1 MSLRSTWRTGR
12 ETGVLPGGVP
22 RSFSSK
28 LQQKNVIIFKCEGIA
43 RFASAARGTLS
54 VSTTRWPN
62 IQYQHDSRQ
71 YITSPTFNIN
81 TYIYMVIIPP
91 HLLADLL
98 FCQNLYYGNAGDS
111 MYSHNGLPF
120 STFDVDNDNRST
132 SIYQQD
138 LSRPNLDSI
147 FPPKNLTD
155 RLHKDL
161 VTEQNL
167 SWNIFQGWRV
177 CREKLC
183 PIVQGEL
190 FCDCRHK
197 SGCLLIVLTTPMT
210 MQWLCTRWQS
220 DTGWLVVRQLPWRKL
235 ERWVTAPTSEQ
246 LKSYKTD
253 KLLPCPLPHP
263 LTSIYHLGQSFVPQL
278 GKFQTTQV
286 YYGTVSNNSCWNIH
300 WF

>member
-1 MSLRSTWRTGR
+1 MWRYRSFRLGSERDAFRLYHQVAQHSISTWFSPIYNITNIQHQHIYIYIWSSFHPISSLTCCFVRTST
-12 ETGVLPGGVP
+12 TGT
-22 RSFSSK
+22 
-28 LQQKNVIIFKCEGIA
+28 
-43 RFASAARGTLS
+43 RGTQCTATMDSPSPPLTWIM
-54 VSTTRWPN
+54 TTGQQAFINKISAGLIW
-62 IQYQHDSRQ
+62 
-71 YITSPTFNIN
+71 TAFSP
-81 TYIYMVIIPP
+81 
-91 HLLADLL
+91 
-98 FCQNLYYGNAGDS
+98 QN
-111 MYSHNGLPF
+111 
-120 STFDVDNDNRST
+120 
-132 SIYQQD
+132 
-138 LSRPNLDSI
+138 
-147 FPPKNLTD
+147 NLTD

-235 ERWVTAPTSEQ
+235 ERWVTAPPSEQ

>member
-1 MSLRSTWRTGR
+1 
-12 ETGVLPGGVP
+12 
-22 RSFSSK
+22 
-28 LQQKNVIIFKCEGIA
+28 
-43 RFASAARGTLS
+43 
-54 VSTTRWPN
+54 
-62 IQYQHDSRQ
+62 
-71 YITSPTFNIN
+71 
-81 TYIYMVIIPP
+81 MVIIPP

-147 FPPKNLTD
+147 FPQKSLTD

-235 ERWVTAPTSEQ
+235 ERWVTAPPSEQ